1 MAQEDYRK
9 ALRLGQ
15 KEFRSSVLKGT
26 YPYLQ
31 ALDEILEHT
40 AVEYTEPLGVVNIPL
55 ASIVGTKTAGR
66 KTAFAGNFMPL
77 LDEDTE
83 FAQKWNALC
92 DAHLS
97 VGIRDPIKA
106 YEYMNKF
113 YVEEGNKRVSV
124 MKYYEAMSI
133 PGSVTRI
140 VPRRSEDKENKIYY
154 EFLDFYDLTG
164 VNYLWFSQLG
174 RFRAMDQAVNSRPGQ
189 PWSKEDQRDFQTAYY
204 NFEDAFHRCGGARLP
219 ITVGDALLKF
229 VGVYPYETIRDKT
242 GREMAAELE
251 KMWSEIEAL
260 TQDEAVELSLEPT
273 TQAPPLI
280 SRILPLEQ
288 SRLNVAFLYEKSA
301 DTSAWTYAH
310 EFGRGHVDEVLAGRV
325 FTKGYDNIRVGENDD
340 EVIERAIAD
349 GNDVLFTT
357 TPKLMEC
364 SLRAAIRHPEVKI
377 LNCSL
382 NMDHPSVRTYYGR
395 IYEAKF
401 LVGAI
406 AGALADNNRVGYIAN
421 YPIYGMVAGINAFA
435 LGARMANP
443 RAKVHLM
450 WTGEKGVD
458 ALSELEK
465 RGVELIS
472 SQDAGLPRGDKH
484 YGLYRL
490 DGEEPVPLAMPFWHW
505 GEFYERILRG
515 IMDGRWKLEGNEAGR
530 AVNYWWGMASGMI
543 DVLQSRSL
551 PRGTKRLA
559 AILHKGLCSGTI
571 VPFEGELYAQGGV
584 MIQAE
589 DKQMEPEEILRMDW
603 LAENVEGHI
612 PAFDDLIEEAKPLV
626 RLQGIYKEAQV

>member
-1 MAQEDYRK
+1 
-9 ALRLGQ
+9 
-15 KEFRSSVLKGT
+15 
-26 YPYLQ
+26 
-31 ALDEILEHT
+31 
-40 AVEYTEPLGVVNIPL
+40 
-55 ASIVGTKTAGR
+55 
-66 KTAFAGNFMPL
+66 
-77 LDEDTE
+77 
-83 FAQKWNALC
+83 
-92 DAHLS
+92 
-97 VGIRDPIKA
+97 
-106 YEYMNKF
+106 
-113 YVEEGNKRVSV
+113 
-124 MKYYEAMSI
+124 
-133 PGSVTRI
+133 
-140 VPRRSEDKENKIYY
+140 
-154 EFLDFYDLTG
+154 
-164 VNYLWFSQLG
+164 
-174 RFRAMDQAVNSRPGQ
+174 
-189 PWSKEDQRDFQTAYY
+189 
-204 NFEDAFHRCGGARLP
+204 
-219 ITVGDALLKF
+219 
-229 VGVYPYETIRDKT
+229 
-242 GREMAAELE
+242 
-251 KMWSEIEAL
+251 
-260 TQDEAVELSLEPT
+260 
-273 TQAPPLI
+273 
-280 SRILPLEQ
+280 
-288 SRLNVAFLYEKSA
+288 
-301 DTSAWTYAH
+301 
-310 EFGRGHVDEVLAGRV
+310 
-325 FTKGYDNIRVGENDD
+325 
-340 EVIERAIAD
+340 
-349 GNDVLFTT
+349 
-357 TPKLMEC
+357 
-364 SLRAAIRHPEVKI
+364 
-377 LNCSL
+377 
-382 NMDHPSVRTYYGR
+382 
-395 IYEAKF
+395 
-401 LVGAI
+401 
-406 AGALADNNRVGYIAN
+406 
-421 YPIYGMVAGINAFA
+421 MVAGINAFA

-626 RLQGIYKEAQV
+626 RLQGIYKEA

>member
-189 PWSKEDQRDFQTAYY
+189 PWSKEDRRDFQTAYY

-472 SQDAGLPRGDKH
+472 SQDAGRYALW
-484 YGLYRL
+484 
-490 DGEEPVPLAMPFWHW
+490 PVPFGRGGAGASGNAILAL
-505 GEFYERILRG
+505 GRILRAYPAG
-515 IMDGRWKLEGNEAGR
+515 HHGWPLEAGGQRSGPCGQLLVGHGLGNDRR
-530 AVNYWWGMASGMI
+530 A
-543 DVLQSRSL
+543 
-551 PRGTKRLA
+551 
-559 AILHKGLCSGTI
+559 
-571 VPFEGELYAQGGV
+571 
-584 MIQAE
+584 
-589 DKQMEPEEILRMDW
+589 
-603 LAENVEGHI
+603 
-612 PAFDDLIEEAKPLV
+612 AKPQPAPRDEAPCRDPSQRPVLGHDRPV
-626 RLQGIYKEAQV
+626 RRRTVRPGRRDDTGRRQTDGAGGDSAHGLAGGKCGRPYPGL